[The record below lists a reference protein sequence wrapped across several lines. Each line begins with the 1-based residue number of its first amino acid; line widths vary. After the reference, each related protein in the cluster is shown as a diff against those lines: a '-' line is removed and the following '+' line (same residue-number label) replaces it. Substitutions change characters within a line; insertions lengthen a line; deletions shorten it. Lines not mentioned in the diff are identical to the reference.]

1 MKLEDKL
8 KELLISIPES
18 TVKFGN
24 YLPFLKD
31 ENKIY
36 ISGQLPLK
44 DGQII
49 SGKVGN
55 EVSIKKANQAAKL
68 CAVNTFIILN
78 SMGKNIDIETHLRN
92 TIHPLQKA
100 PQSKHIPDSSSDL
113 FNTKHFKQTMGVDP
127 NDLLQRPEQFDAFN
141 PNRCLL
147 GKNLFDNHTRQ
158 QTKDVKL
165 N

>member
-8 KELLISIPES
+8 KELLISIPKS

-78 SMGKNIDIETHLRN
+78 SMGKNIDIENLSCIQLSGFVN
-92 TIHPLQKA
+92 SENKFDKHPDVINGA
-100 PQSKHIPDSSSDL
+100 SD
-113 FNTKHFKQTMGVDP
+113 FICEV
-127 NDLLQRPEQFDAFN
+127 
-141 PNRCLL
+141 L
-147 GKNLFDNHTRQ
+147 GKNGMHTRVAVGCSSLP
-158 QTKDVKL
+158 KNACVEISSIFSLKE
-165 N
+165 

>member
-8 KELLISIPES
+8 KELLISIPKS

-78 SMGKNIDIETHLRN
+78 SMGKNIDIENLSCIQLSGFVN
-92 TIHPLQKA
+92 SEDKFDKHPDVINGA
-100 PQSKHIPDSSSDL
+100 SD
-113 FNTKHFKQTMGVDP
+113 FICEV
-127 NDLLQRPEQFDAFN
+127 
-141 PNRCLL
+141 L
-147 GKNLFDNHTRQ
+147 GKNGMHTRVAVGCSSLP
-158 QTKDVKL
+158 KNACVEISSIFSL
-165 N
+165 EE

>member
-44 DGQII
+44 DGNII

-55 EVSIKKANQAAKL
+55 EVSIKMANQAAKL
-68 CAVNTFIILN
+68 CAVNTLIFLN
-78 SMGKNIDIETHLRN
+78 SMGKNIDIENLSCIQLSGFVN
-92 TIHPLQKA
+92 SENKFDKHPDVINGA
-100 PQSKHIPDSSSDL
+100 SD
-113 FNTKHFKQTMGVDP
+113 FICEV
-127 NDLLQRPEQFDAFN
+127 
-141 PNRCLL
+141 L
-147 GKNLFDNHTRQ
+147 GKNGMHTRVAVGCSSLP
-158 QTKDVKL
+158 KNACVEISSIFSLKE
-165 N
+165 

>member
-44 DGQII
+44 DGNII

-55 EVSIKKANQAAKL
+55 EVSIKMANQAAKL

-78 SMGKNIDIETHLRN
+78 SMGKNIDIENLSCIQLSGFVN
-92 TIHPLQKA
+92 SEDKFDKHPDVINGA
-100 PQSKHIPDSSSDL
+100 SD
-113 FNTKHFKQTMGVDP
+113 FICEV
-127 NDLLQRPEQFDAFN
+127 
-141 PNRCLL
+141 L
-147 GKNLFDNHTRQ
+147 GKNGMHTRVAVGCSSLP
-158 QTKDVKL
+158 KNACVEISSIFSLKE
-165 N
+165 

>member
-8 KELLISIPES
+8 KELLISIPKS

-78 SMGKNIDIETHLRN
+78 SMGKNIDIENLSCIQLSGFVN
-92 TIHPLQKA
+92 SENKFDKHPDVINGA
-100 PQSKHIPDSSSDL
+100 SD
-113 FNTKHFKQTMGVDP
+113 FICEV
-127 NDLLQRPEQFDAFN
+127 
-141 PNRCLL
+141 L
-147 GKNLFDNHTRQ
+147 GKNGMHTRVAVGCSSLP
-158 QTKDVKL
+158 KNACVEISSIFSL
-165 N
+165 EE